1 MHQMSLPGFY
11 QRLRTDPER
20 GLAPLE
26 AEQRLRKTGPNT
38 LIPRPRRS
46 ALARFLQHLTN
57 LFALLLWAGAILS
70 FMAEWLMPGAGH
82 VYIGSAL
89 VAVVVLNATFSYY
102 QEHKAE
108 AIMAAFHN
116 MLPPSARVLRA
127 GRTAV
132 IPAARVVEG
141 DVLLLEEGDRVPADA
156 RLFEVIGLK
165 VDNAPLTGESEPQL
179 RTTHPTDRHLL
190 HSRNVV
196 FSGTTVQSGRGKAVV
211 FATGMRTQI
220 GRTAEMTQSVAVRAT
235 PLHVELR
242 RFMLIISLIAVGMG
256 LAVLLTGLL
265 WLDNPFWSQLIF
277 AIGIIVANVPEGL
290 LATVT
295 LSLALAARRMAA
307 NQALVKN
314 LESVETLGCTTVI
327 CTDKTGTLTQNR
339 MQVTRLFLN
348 QCVHSDADARFER
361 AELDK
366 LLMVAV
372 LCNNAQSLATGHQY
386 TGEPLEGALL
396 AYAQRYLPV
405 ETYRKERP
413 RLCEQPFSANTKLM
427 LTINQVG
434 DEQIACLK
442 GAPDVIV
449 DWCDRI
455 LIDGQPQSLSAAH
468 KAAYLAAYEEFARR
482 AERVLLFAYREVPV
496 RVHWVEEDLPR
507 SGYIFIGLIGLLD
520 PPRPEVPQAVAS
532 LRAAGIRIIMVTG
545 DYQVTAE
552 AVARMVGLA
561 VGAKPLIVSG
571 DLLHAMT
578 DAQLDWELRT
588 DEIIFARI
596 SPAQK
601 LRIVQ
606 ALQRQHEVV
615 AMTGDGV
622 NDAPALKQADIG
634 VAMGASGTD
643 VARDAA
649 DIVLLD
655 DNFATLVPAVR
666 EGRAI
671 FDNLKKAVAYILT
684 SNVPE
689 ITPFLGFIFLGLPL
703 PLTVILILSID
714 LGTDMLPAIALG
726 KERPE
731 SDILKQAPR
740 PRHAHL
746 INGRLLLWA
755 YGILGMIESAAGF
768 FAYFSVLYAAGWHWG
783 QPLAG
788 DDPLYHKAVS
798 AFFAAVV
805 LCQVANGLLSR
816 TRRQS
821 LLRQGLFSNR
831 LLIAGILAELILA
844 WLIIQWSVLQPWLGT
859 ATLSWRELLLGAP
872 FALAMLLLDETRR
885 LLVRKNV
892 GWVVRTTYY

>member
-1 MHQMSLPGFY
+1 MHQIPLPGFY
-11 QRLRTDPER
+11 QRLGTDPQR

-26 AEQRLRKTGPNT
+26 AEQRLRKSGPNA
-38 LIPRPRRS
+38 LVPRRRRS
-46 ALARFLQHLTN
+46 ALLRFLQHLTN

-70 FMAEWLMPGAGH
+70 FIAERLMPGAGH
-82 VYIGSAL
+82 VYIGIAL
-89 VAVVVLNATFSYY
+89 ASVVVLNAAFSYY
-102 QEHKAE
+102 QEYKAE
-108 AIMAAFHN
+108 AIMAAFHS
-116 MLPPSARVLRA
+116 MLPASARVLRA
-127 GRTAV
+127 GRTVV
-132 IPAARVVEG
+132 IPAVRVAEG

-179 RTTHPTDRHLL
+179 RTTSPTDRELV

-196 FSGTTVQSGRGKAVV
+196 FSGTTVQSGRGRAVV

-220 GRTAEMTQSVAVRAT
+220 GRAAEMTQGVTLRAT
-235 PLHVELR
+235 PLHGELR

-256 LAVLLTGLL
+256 LAVLLLGLL

-307 NQALVKN
+307 NNALVKN

-372 LCNNAQSLATGHQY
+372 LCNNAQSLATQQKY
-386 TGEPLEGALL
+386 SGEPLEGALL

-405 ETYRKERP
+405 GTYRKERP

-442 GAPDVIV
+442 GAPDVII

-455 LIDGQPQSLSAAH
+455 LIDGQPQPLTAGH
-468 KAAYLAAYEEFARR
+468 KAAYLGAYEEFARR
-482 AERVLLFAYREVPV
+482 AERVLLFAYREVPA
-496 RVHWVEEDLPR
+496 RAHWQEEDIPR

-552 AVARMVGLA
+552 AVARIVGLA
-561 VGAKPLIVSG
+561 VGEQPLIVSG

-703 PLTVILILSID
+703 PLTVVLILSID

-740 PRHAHL
+740 PRHTHL
-746 INGRLLLWA
+746 INRRLLLWA

-768 FAYFSVLYAAGWHWG
+768 FAYFSVLLAGGWHWG

-788 DDPLYHKAVS
+788 FDPLYHKAVS

-816 TRRQS
+816 ARRQS

-831 LLIAGILAELILA
+831 LLLAGIMTELLLA
-844 WLIIQWSVLQPWLGT
+844 WLIIQWPLLQTWFGT
-859 ATLSWRELLLGAP
+859 ATLTWHELLLGAP